1 MKPAEEVEVPKFAR
15 VARYAIAPFDLG
27 GPCRA
32 LGFRIQGD
40 DVDLSLLPSGVVEML
55 DDLRVVEPLGIECRL
70 GDCSHALIILAR
82 RAKESSA
89 HGGIGQVDF
98 EGCGTLEVSC
108 ILIDPMNA
116 ANQKGCLEI
125 LEVAGQGG
133 LCDAGGFGEF
143 LKGDFVAGIVSEG
156 GEEAVQLLDV
166 ADAVELREVAQEDL
180 VDDVALDKAG
190 RVVADGGIEDCLGV
204 APDIQVG
211 NELAVQRLD
220 VGRDEFIFLN
230 AYQGLLFL
238 NEGQVLSEGKRRE
251 QELGEATGS

>member
-1 MKPAEEVEVPKFAR
+1 MKLAKETEVPKFAG

-27 GPCRA
+27 SPCRA

-40 DVDLSLLPSGVVEML
+40 DIDLTLLPSGVVEML

-70 GDCSHALIILAR
+70 GDRSHALIILAR
-82 RAKESSA
+82 RAKEGSA

-98 EGCGTLEVSC
+98 EGRGTLEVPG
-108 ILIDPMNA
+108 ILIDPMDA
-116 ANQKGCLEI
+116 ANQKGCLKI

-166 ADAVELREVAQEDL
+166 ADAVELREVSQEDL

-190 RVVADGGIEDCLGV
+190 RIVADGGIEDCFGV
-204 APDIQVG
+204 ASDIEVG
-211 NELAVQRLD
+211 YEFAIQCLD
-220 VGRDEFIFLN
+220 VGCDEFISL
-230 AYQGLLFL
+230 
-238 NEGQVLSEGKRRE
+238 
-251 QELGEATGS
+251 